1 MKHFIILFLAC
12 TLFPLTIQ
20 AQIRTVM
27 SMHHDDDTLDVKYT
41 KKMLQGKVWEFNIPE
56 GVEIDGY
63 ADIEFKGDSLFQ
75 TFVLEGKKYV
85 FPCVY
90 YLSDSYQ
97 MGFDDEREG
106 SNQEGKYLQVK
117 FLDANCDGTGETGED
132 SFWIKKLTDDILELV
147 GWRYRKATARFHA
160 KPIQEQ

>member
-1 MKHFIILFLAC
+1 MKHFIVVTIAC
-12 TLFPLTIQ
+12 ILFPLAIQ
-20 AQIRTVM
+20 AQMGTVM
-27 SMHHDDDTLDVKYT
+27 DMHHADDTLNVKYT
-41 KKMLQGKVWEFNIPE
+41 KKMLQGKLWEAEISE
-56 GVEIDGY
+56 GVEAYGCF
-63 ADIEFKGDSLFQ
+63 EFKGDSLRL
-75 TFVLEGKKYV
+75 TFISEGKEYV

-132 SFWIKKLTDDILELV
+132 SFWIKKLTNDILELV

-160 KPIQEQ
+160 KSMQEP